1 MYLIPP
7 IVDLKMVKMV
17 NTILKEKYKVKRLTL
32 PDLKTIINLLWLG
45 MEKNTQ
51 IGQWIRI
58 V

>member
-51 IGQWIRI
+51 IGQWIRR